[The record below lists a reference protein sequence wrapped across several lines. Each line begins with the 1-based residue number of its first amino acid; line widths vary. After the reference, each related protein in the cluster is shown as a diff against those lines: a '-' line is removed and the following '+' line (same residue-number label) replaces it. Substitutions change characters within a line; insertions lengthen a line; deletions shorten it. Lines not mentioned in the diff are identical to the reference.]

1 MHIICPKNLLHQASS
16 HVLRAVSNKT
26 GSEVLDNVFMSAT
39 NKDGGKLTLRGYDM
53 ECGIE
58 TTVSCEVIEEGE
70 LLIPARL
77 LGDISAKLPDGDISI
92 KCDDNF
98 KTVIE
103 AGKTKFDFMTR
114 PVDDFPALPSVAV
127 DFEFKMPQE
136 RLQKLIKQTIIAVST
151 DLSRPAF
158 NGILFNAADSGIELV
173 AIDGFRLAVA
183 RHEYDEEM
191 PKLENN
197 FKLLIP
203 GKALKMLLPI
213 LGTDDNLQI
222 KVDSKQVEFNLG
234 NVKLISRLL
243 NNEFMNYES
252 LLVNSGNTNMIVNR
266 NQLLAGL
273 ERMLLIMTVADRRLP
288 IRLQTPDETGLFIDV
303 VSERG
308 TAHEELTVSTKGDM
322 IDIDYNPNYFT
333 DALRVI
339 DDEMV
344 QINFAGSLGPC
355 IIRPLE
361 GKAYEFLILPLRR

>member
-39 NKDGGKLTLRGYDM
+39 KVNGGALILRGYDM

-58 TTVSCEVIEEGE
+58 TRISCEVIEEGE

-77 LGDISAKLPDGDISI
+77 LGDISAKLPEGDIKI

-114 PVDDFPALPSVAV
+114 PVDDFPNLPVV
-127 DFEFKMPQE
+127 DAGMEFFMPQE
-136 RLQKLIKQTIIAVST
+136 SLQKLIKQTIIAVST

-158 NGILFNAADSGIELV
+158 NGILFNAGENGIELV

-183 RHEYDEEM
+183 RHAYDETM
-191 PKLENN
+191 PQPANV

-213 LGTDDNLQI
+213 LGIEDSLQI
-222 KVDSKQVEFNLG
+222 KMDSKQVEFNLG
-234 NVKLISRLL
+234 SVKLISRLL
-243 NNEFMNYES
+243 NNEFMKYEN
-252 LLVNSGNTNMIVNR
+252 LLENSGNTNMIVNR
-266 NQLLAGL
+266 HDLLAGL
-273 ERMLLIMTVADRRLP
+273 ERMLLIMSVADRRLP
-288 IRLQTPDETGLFIDV
+288 IRMQTPDLNSMFIDV

-308 TAHEELTVSTKGDM
+308 AAHEELTVSCKGDL
-322 IDIDYNPNYFT
+322 IDIDYNPTYFT
-333 DALRVI
+333 DALRVV

-344 QINFAGSLGPC
+344 QINFAGNLGPC

-361 GKAYEFLILPLRR
+361 GNDYEFLILPLRR